1 MNEKKKYLNKIW
13 FRIAYELDESTLHI
27 RTFFF
32 FFHLKRIVNLK
43 RVHKENVKSTINSN
57 VKIL

>member
-32 FFHLKRIVNLK
+32 LFFFFSLKRIVNLK
-43 RVHKENVKSTINSN
+43 RVDNV
-57 VKIL
+57 LE